1 MCKRFMGNFNLLGS
15 IRSFYCNPSAFNYHQ
30 TMTHKVESS
39 LPDVVKGMWFCLCN
53 KFFETMSGNFPVEFP
68 LKSAKDGIQKN
79 IPRSLHEIVPK
90 DENKVK
96 EKFAGKRHKKFPS
109 YRCITLES
117 VMEY

>member
-1 MCKRFMGNFNLLGS
+1 
-15 IRSFYCNPSAFNYHQ
+15 
-30 TMTHKVESS
+30 
-39 LPDVVKGMWFCLCN
+39 
-53 KFFETMSGNFPVEFP
+53 MSGNFPVEFP

-117 VMEY
+117 VMEYRCLKRAAYLADCNSKPHQKFSWYLIDDATQ